1 MLRNLDTTQ
10 SSSIIGRSVA
20 VCIENDGLTAILGCL
35 AARWQPAKR
44 AKLKRTPTDGRWLS
58 VQKPPIETDSAE
70 GFWLRQGPLVQNGAT
85 NLVQRW
91 RGFLC
96 MRWVGCI
103 RARHHTL
110 PKIGLPLMMCPDICS
125 FQCTCT
131 CTCTQPPKM
140 EVAKGPRC
148 GINVHFPTGRIV
160 TTL

>member
-35 AARWQPAKR
+35 AARWHSAKR

-103 RARHHTL
+103 RAHCTPSHSAQNWAATDYVSRYLFIPVHLHSAL
-110 PKIGLPLMMCPDICS
+110 PKL
-125 FQCTCT
+125 
-131 CTCTQPPKM
+131 
-140 EVAKGPRC
+140 EVAKGPHCR
-148 GINVHFPTGRIV
+148 INVHFPTDRIV